1 MDHPAEVWVPI
12 GGIVLSGLMLLGW
25 MRSLK
30 QRRLLEDL
38 PTSKVKGVFIGL
50 VEVKGTAESEDPL
63 ESYLAEEQCVGFDW
77 SVDEHWSR
85 TVTETYTDS
94 EGKSQTRTKTE
105 SGWTQVAGG
114 SDLQTFYL
122 RDDTGALRINPK
134 GAKLEMTS
142 VFDQT
147 CGILDP
153 LYYDMGPAHAV
164 ANSNFRRRFYET
176 AIVLHAPLFIVG
188 QARERQDIVAPE
200 IAEDENA
207 PLFLISTRSEEQVL
221 RARGWSLFAWAFFG
235 LVFIV
240 LGCVIRDLGLLK
252 KSAEEVWPGWLV
264 PVGIFGGGLF
274 LAWVLQVYNSLID
287 LRNRTNRAWSL
298 VDIELKR
305 RADLIP
311 QLIRTV
317 EGIKGYEK
325 EVQKTLSALRQQA
338 KTGSGS
344 GVVGLA
350 PPIRVLM
357 ESYPDLKSIANFTK
371 LSTELANTEDR
382 IALARGYFNDQATCQ
397 NTRLERIPE
406 GWLAQLAGFKHRKL
420 WSATH
425 LERTL
430 VTVHFAENGLKKPSK
445 KPSKGPPS

>member
-142 VFDQT
+142 VFDTT

-176 AIVLHAPLFIVG
+176 AIVLHAPFLSW
-188 QARERQDIVAPE
+188 DKPE
-200 IAEDENA
+200 SGKILSL
-207 PLFLISTRSEEQVL
+207 PKLPRTRML
-221 RARGWSLFAWAFFG
+221 R
-235 LVFIV
+235 
-240 LGCVIRDLGLLK
+240 
-252 KSAEEVWPGWLV
+252 
-264 PVGIFGGGLF
+264 
-274 LAWVLQVYNSLID
+274 
-287 LRNRTNRAWSL
+287 
-298 VDIELKR
+298 
-305 RADLIP
+305 
-311 QLIRTV
+311 
-317 EGIKGYEK
+317 
-325 EVQKTLSALRQQA
+325 
-338 KTGSGS
+338 
-344 GVVGLA
+344 
-350 PPIRVLM
+350 
-357 ESYPDLKSIANFTK
+357 
-371 LSTELANTEDR
+371 
-382 IALARGYFNDQATCQ
+382 YF
-397 NTRLERIPE
+397 
-406 GWLAQLAGFKHRKL
+406 
-420 WSATH
+420 
-425 LERTL
+425 
-430 VTVHFAENGLKKPSK
+430 
-445 KPSKGPPS
+445 